1 MITRAVE
8 LFARR
13 GWTPFEFQIET
24 WNAVLS
30 GVDVLVHAPTGLGK
44 TEAAFLGPA
53 LQDMS
58 ATPSKSRGLRI
69 LWITPL
75 RALARDLA
83 RHLETTVRELG
94 LAWRVEVR
102 CSDTPQHVKRRQ
114 RATLPEVLITTPESL
129 SLLLSW
135 PDGEALLT
143 SCRSVVVDEWHELLG
158 TKRGVQ
164 VELGLARLRT
174 ISPGL
179 RTIGLSASLGDPQ
192 RALDVL
198 VPGDDARK
206 RLVRADATRRI
217 EIETLVPEQMG
228 RMPWAGHLGLASLPR
243 VVEVLEPV
251 GTSLVFTNTR
261 FQAEMWFRS
270 LLEARPDWA
279 GILAL
284 HHGSM
289 DRELRAGVESLL
301 ADGALK
307 VVVCTSSFDLGVD
320 FPAVEQVVQ
329 IGSPKGLA
337 RFVQRAGRSGHRP
350 GATSRIVCVPT
361 HAIELAEF
369 AAARTAL
376 QRGDMEP
383 RIAVEKPLDVL
394 VQHLV
399 TLAIGSGLEPE
410 LAYDEVRRTHA
421 FRELSR
427 EEFDWALD
435 FAGRGGST
443 LSAYPQFAR
452 LTAENGRFVASSRRA
467 AAIHRLNIG
476 TITAD
481 GSVDVRFAKGARL
494 GEVEEAFAARCR
506 PGDPI
511 RFAGRD
517 LEVVA
522 VQGMTL
528 FVKRKKA
535 PKSGAETPRW
545 MGGKMPLSSHLGTA
559 LRREISRPREE
570 WTAIPELDALRPILD
585 LQARRSRVPGP
596 SDVLVELAQV
606 REDRLACVF
615 PFEGRAVHEGIA
627 ALVAWRLAH
636 RNAATISTT
645 VTDYGFALVGR
656 ASFPDDPEI
665 WRELCSPRDLDADL
679 SSLLAGTDLARRQ
692 FRSIA
697 RVAGLIVQGF
707 PGHKRRVRDLQA
719 SSSLIHD
726 VFERY
731 DPTNPLLAQ
740 ARREVLERQFEVAR
754 LRAALVRMENST
766 WHVVTTEKLTPFSFP
781 LWAES
786 IRGEVSTEAW
796 EVRVKRMAL
805 AVDRPRIAARKSAK

>member
-1 MITRAVE
+1 LITRALE
-8 LFARR
+8 LFTRR
-13 GWTPFEFQIET
+13 GWTPFAFQIET
-24 WNAVLS
+24 WQSFLN

-53 LQDMS
+53 MQALAS
-58 ATPSKSRGLRI
+58 SSTSKGLRI

-94 LAWRVEVR
+94 LSWRVEVR
-102 CSDTPQHVKRRQ
+102 CSDTPERVKRRQ
-114 RATLPEVLITTPESL
+114 RASLPEVLITTPESL
-129 SLLLSW
+129 SLILSW
-135 PDGEALLT
+135 PDGEALLA

-164 VELGLARLRT
+164 VELALARLRT
-174 ISPGL
+174 ISPGV
-179 RTIGLSASLGDPQ
+179 RTIGLSASLGDPL

-198 VPGDDARK
+198 VPDEDACK
-206 RLVRADATRRI
+206 RLVRGDVTRRI
-217 EIETLVPEQMG
+217 EIETLIPNEMG
-228 RMPWAGHLGLASLPR
+228 RLPWAGHLGLASLPR
-243 VVEVLEPV
+243 VIEVLEPV
-251 GTSLVFTNTR
+251 ATSLVFTNTR
-261 FQAEMWFRS
+261 FQAEMWFRRI
-270 LLEARPDWA
+270 LEARPDWA
-279 GILAL
+279 GVLAL

-289 DRELRAGVESLL
+289 DRELRAGVENLL

-329 IGSPKGLA
+329 VGSPKGLA

-376 QRGDMEP
+376 ACGDMEP
-383 RIAVEKPLDVL
+383 RIALEKPLDVL

-399 TLAIGSGLEPE
+399 TLAIGAGLEPAPAFE
-410 LAYDEVRRTHA
+410 EVRRTHA
-421 FRELSR
+421 FQDLAP

-452 LTAENGRFVASSRRA
+452 LAAQDGRFVASSRRA
-467 AAIHRLNIG
+467 ASIHRLNIG

-481 GSVDVRFAKGARL
+481 GAVEVRFAKGARL

-506 PGDPI
+506 PGDAI

-535 PKSGAETPRW
+535 PRSGAETPRW
-545 MGGKMPLSSHLGTA
+545 MGGKMPLSSHLGAA
-559 LRREISRPREE
+559 LRREISRPRLE
-570 WTAIPELDALRPILD
+570 WSATPELEALRPILD
-585 LQARRSRVPGP
+585 LQARRSRLPGP
-596 SDVLVELAQV
+596 SEVLVELAKV

-627 ALVAWRLAH
+627 ALVSWRLA
-636 RNAATISTT
+636 RRAAATISTT
-645 VTDYGFALVGR
+645 VTDYGFGLVGR
-656 ASFPDDPEI
+656 EVFPDDPAT
-665 WRELCSPRDLDADL
+665 WRDLCSPRDLDLDL
-679 SSLLAGTDLARRQ
+679 GSLLAGTDLARRQ

-707 PGHKRRVRDLQA
+707 PGHKRRVRDLQT

-726 VFERY
+726 VFMRY
-731 DPTNPLLAQ
+731 DPTNPLLEQ
-740 ARREVLERQFEVAR
+740 ARREVLDRQFEITR
-754 LRAALVRMENST
+754 LRAALERMESSA
-766 WHVVTTEKLTPFSFP
+766 WHVVATDRLTPFSFP
-781 LWAES
+781 VWAES
-786 IRGEVSTEAW
+786 IRGEVTTEAW
-796 EVRVKRMAL
+796 EDRVKRMAR
-805 AVDRPRIAARKSAK
+805 AIDRPARAAKRSVP